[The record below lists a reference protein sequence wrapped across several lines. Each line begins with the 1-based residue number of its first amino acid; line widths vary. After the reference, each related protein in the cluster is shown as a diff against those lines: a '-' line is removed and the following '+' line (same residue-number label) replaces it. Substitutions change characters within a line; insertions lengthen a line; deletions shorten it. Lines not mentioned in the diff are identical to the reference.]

1 MYLSISWPIRVCL
14 NMESHM
20 INPTINHPP
29 VITIFV
35 AGIYEPSPAMVV
47 VYDIGFTALPQI

>member
-1 MYLSISWPIRVCL
+1 MAHTSVSKHGKSYDKP
-14 NMESHM
+14 N
-20 INPTINHPP
+20 NKPPP